1 MNTKEFAVFADRI
14 KTSYPKYNLLA
25 TGDQMDWWYELL
37 GDIPFQVAIIALKKY
52 ALSNKFPPAISHLR
66 LYAADLMET

>member
-14 KTSYPKYNLLA
+14 KTAYPKDNLLA

-37 GDIPFQVAIIALKKY
+37 GDIPFSGCYNGSQEIRTV
-52 ALSNKFPPAISHLR
+52 
-66 LYAADLMET
+66 

>member
-14 KTSYPKYNLLA
+14 KTAYPKGNLLA

-37 GDIPFQVAIIALKKY
+37 GDIPFPVAIMALKK
-52 ALSNKFPPAISHLR
+52 
-66 LYAADLMET
+66 